1 MGRIE
6 EALRRAADERARP
19 APPVVTDAASLT
31 APFPEEHESDEA
43 TPESV
48 AASPVQEPVVV
59 TPAPVAHIAVEDP
72 AGAPPPVA
80 DEPDPTGAGTL
91 LSRLDVGL
99 AEKVVIDSRTTQVSR
114 EQYRKLA
121 ATLHQAQAVSGLKV
135 VMMASAV
142 AGEGKT
148 LTSSN
153 LALTL
158 SESYRR
164 RVLLVDADL
173 RRPSLHSVFRVDG
186 MTGLSEGL
194 GSPVDRRFPVHQVS
208 PFLTVLPAGRPTA
221 DPMAGLTSD
230 RMRRLIQEAR
240 ANFDWVIVDTP
251 PVGLLPD
258 GHLLTAMVDGA
269 ILVVKAGETPYPV
282 IVRAIE
288 SLGRDRVLG
297 VVLNQAMEASTR
309 AYYHYKYDY
318 GSRPEIAR
326 T

>member
-6 EALRRAADERARP
+6 EALRRAADERSRQ
-19 APPVVTDAASLT
+19 APPAAVEAANVA
-31 APFPEEHESDEA
+31 APFPEEQEA
-43 TPESV
+43 DDAPAAPDV
-48 AASPVQEPVVV
+48 APLAETASAP
-59 TPAPVAHIAVEDP
+59 PAPVVSI
-72 AGAPPPVA
+72 PVA
-80 DEPDPTGAGTL
+80 RAAEGPSPAPLIESAPAPSL
-91 LSRLDVGL
+91 LARLDPGL
-99 AEKVVIDSRTTQVSR
+99 AEKVVVDARTPQASR

-135 VMMASAV
+135 VMVASAV

-158 SESYRR
+158 SESYKR
-164 RVLLVDADL
+164 RVLIIDADL
-173 RRPSLHSVFRVDG
+173 RRPSLHAVFRVDG

-194 GSPVDRRFPVHQVS
+194 AAPNDQHFPVHQVS

-230 RMRRLIQEAR
+230 RMRRLIEEAR
-240 ANFDWVIVDTP
+240 AGFDWVIVDTP

-269 ILVVKAGETPYPV
+269 LLVVKAGETPYPV
-282 IVRAIE
+282 VVRAIE
-288 SLGRDRVLG
+288 SLGRDRIIG
-297 VVLNQAMEASTR
+297 VVLNQVVEANARS
-309 AYYHYKYDY
+309 YYHYKYDY
-318 GSRPEIAR
+318 GSRPEIASSN
-326 T
+326 

>member
-6 EALRRAADERARP
+6 EALRRAADERTRQS
-19 APPVVTDAASLT
+19 PPLPVDATSLA
-31 APFPEEHESDEA
+31 APFPEEVELDQ
-43 TPESV
+43 TPIDVPAPKAYIAV
-48 AASPVQEPVVV
+48 AAPAARPTPPAAVPPEP
-59 TPAPVAHIAVEDP
+59 T
-72 AGAPPPVA
+72 
-80 DEPDPTGAGTL
+80 GTL
-91 LSRLDVGL
+91 LGRLDAGL
-99 AEKVVIDSRTTQVSR
+99 AEKVVVDVKMPQVSR

-135 VMMASAV
+135 VMIGSAV

-158 SESYRR
+158 SESYKR
-164 RVLLVDADL
+164 RVLLIDADL
-173 RRPSLHSVFRVDG
+173 RRPSLHSVFGVDG

-194 GSPVDRRFPVHQVS
+194 ASPEDRRFPVHQVS
-208 PFLTVLPAGRPTA
+208 PFLTVLPAGRPSA
-221 DPMAGLTSD
+221 DPMASLTSD
-230 RMRRLIQEAR
+230 RMRRLIEEAR
-240 ANFDWVIVDTP
+240 GGFDWIIVDTP

-258 GHLLTAMVDGA
+258 GHLLASMVDGV
-269 ILVVKAGETPYPV
+269 ILVVKASETPYPV
-282 IVRAIE
+282 VVRALE
-288 SLGRDRVLG
+288 SIGRERILG
-297 VVLNQAMEASTR
+297 VVLNQAVEASAR

>member
-6 EALRRAADERARP
+6 EALRRAADERTRQ
-19 APPVVTDAASLT
+19 APPLPVDAASLT
-31 APFPEEHESDEA
+31 APFPEEHEAEALPDELRMPA
-43 TPESV
+43 LE
-48 AASPVQEPVVV
+48 EP
-59 TPAPVAHIAVEDP
+59 TIELPAPVSHVAVAAVPERTPSAP
-72 AGAPPPVA
+72 A
-80 DEPDPTGAGTL
+80 EAGGPIPL
-91 LSRLDVGL
+91 LERLDAGL
-99 AEKVVIDSRTTQVSR
+99 AEKVVIDGKTRQVSR

-135 VMMASAV
+135 VMIASAV

-158 SESYRR
+158 SESYKR
-164 RVLLVDADL
+164 RVLLIDADL

-194 GSPVDRRFPVHQVS
+194 GASADQRFPVHQVS
-208 PFLTVLPAGRPTA
+208 PFLTVLPAGRPSN

-230 RMRRLIQEAR
+230 RMRRLIDEAR
-240 ANFDWVIVDTP
+240 GSFDWVIVDTP

-269 ILVVKAGETPYPV
+269 ILVVKAGDTPYPV
-282 IVRAIE
+282 VLRALE
-288 SLGRDRVLG
+288 SLGRDRILG
-297 VVLNQAMEASTR
+297 VVLNQAAEASTR

-318 GSRPEIAR
+318 GSRPEIAK

>member
-6 EALRRAADERARP
+6 EALRRAADDRTRHSPP
-19 APPVVTDAASLT
+19 ASVDAASLT
-31 APFPEEHESDEA
+31 APFPEEVELEEMPA
-43 TPESV
+43 AETPIHV
-48 AASPVQEPVVV
+48 
-59 TPAPVAHIAVEDP
+59 PAPTAYIAIAAP
-72 AGAPPPVA
+72 APTPVAPPPVPA
-80 DEPDPTGAGTL
+80 EPSGTL
-91 LSRLDVGL
+91 LGRLDAGL
-99 AEKVVIDSRTTQVSR
+99 AEKVVVDVNTTQVSR

-135 VMMASAV
+135 VMIASAL

-158 SESYRR
+158 SESYKR
-164 RVLLVDADL
+164 RVLLIDADL
-173 RRPSLHSVFRVDG
+173 RRPSLHSVFGVDG

-194 GSPVDRRFPVHQVS
+194 VSPEERRFPVHQVS
-208 PFLTVLPAGRPTA
+208 PFLTVLPAGRPSA

-230 RMRRLIQEAR
+230 RMRRLIEEAR
-240 ANFDWVIVDTP
+240 AGFDWIIVDTP

-258 GHLLTAMVDGA
+258 GHLLGAMVDGVV
-269 ILVVKAGETPYPV
+269 LVVKAGETPYPV
-282 IVRAIE
+282 VLRALE
-288 SLGRDRVLG
+288 SIGRDRILG
-297 VVLNQAMEASTR
+297 VVLNQAAEASGR

-318 GSRPEIAR
+318 GARPEIAR

>member
-6 EALRRAADERARP
+6 DALRRAADEHTRQ
-19 APPVVTDAASLT
+19 APPVSADPASVT
-31 APFPEEHESDEA
+31 APFPEEQDAEEVTVDSMVMAPAARIAAPPDR
-43 TPESV
+43 TPPTPV
-48 AASPVQEPVVV
+48 DTDPAAS
-59 TPAPVAHIAVEDP
+59 
-72 AGAPPPVA
+72 
-80 DEPDPTGAGTL
+80 L
-91 LSRLDVGL
+91 LGRLDTGL
-99 AEKVVIDSRTTQVSR
+99 AEKVVIDSKMTQVSR

-121 ATLHQAQAVSGLKV
+121 ATLHQAQAVSAIKV
-135 VMMASAV
+135 VMIASAV

-158 SESYRR
+158 SESYKR
-164 RVLLVDADL
+164 RVLLIDADL
-173 RRPSLHSVFRVDG
+173 RRPSLHSVFCVDG

-194 GSPVDRRFPVHQVS
+194 GAPVDQHFPVHQVS

-221 DPMAGLTSD
+221 DPMAGLTSE
-230 RMRRLIQEAR
+230 RMRRLIEEAR
-240 ANFDWVIVDTP
+240 AGFDWVIVDTP

-282 IVRAIE
+282 VLRALE
-288 SLGRDRVLG
+288 SLGRDRILG
-297 VVLNQAMEASTR
+297 VVLNQAADASTR